1 LESEVLRRIG
11 FDSLLAIIA
20 FVASYFDAA
29 QLLREARS
37 RAGCSQRELARRA
50 GTSQS
55 VVARI
60 ESGQTQPGSETL
72 RRLLQASGFE
82 VRAELLPLPVLETHM
97 LEDVARILALT
108 PEQRLR
114 EVGNVSRF
122 ESEARRA

>member
-1 LESEVLRRIG
+1 MGERIDAG
-11 FDSLLAIIA
+11 LL
-20 FVASYFDAA
+20 V
-29 QLLREARS
+29 REARA
-37 RAGCSQRELARRA
+37 RTGWSQRELARRA

-60 ESGQTQPGSETL
+60 EAGRTKPGSETL
-72 RRLLQASGFE
+72 GRLLAAAGFE
-82 VRAELLPLPVLETHM
+82 LRTELVPLPVVETHM

-122 ESEARRA
+122 LAAARRV